1 MPGPSFRDR
10 FFTPKVWRA
19 LSSPWSLLLL
29 VVVAA
34 VAAVA
39 GLPIV
44 AAVLAGLAAYAVR
57 VLAAVPGGAGPRPER
72 IDPFTVQEPWRRF
85 VQQALQTRNRF
96 DELVHGM
103 PDGPLR
109 DNLSDVA
116 RRVHEAVAE
125 NYRIAQRGQALA
137 RARRTIDVGRVE
149 RHQAELTTGDPA
161 DASLEQVTAA
171 LEAQRSAAA
180 RLDQVQAEAQER
192 LRVLDARMSETL
204 ARAVELSAQP
214 GAGLGAGTGT
224 GVDALG
230 TDVDSLVTDMEAL
243 RQALEEVHG
252 MGGGLSSPG
261 GAT

>member
-29 VVVAA
+29 VVVAV

-39 GLPIV
+39 GLPVV

-96 DELVHGM
+96 DELVHGLD
-103 PDGPLR
+103 DGPLR

-137 RARRTIDVGRVE
+137 KARRTIDLGRIE
-149 RHQAELTTGDPA
+149 RQQAELTTGDPA
-161 DASLEQVTAA
+161 DASLEQVTAS

-180 RLDQVQAEAQER
+180 RLDQVQADAQAR
-192 LRVLDARMSETL
+192 LRILDARMSETL

-214 GAGLGAGTGT
+214 SAGLSAGT

-252 MGGGLSSPG
+252 VGGGLSSPG
-261 GAT
+261 GAP

>member
-29 VVVAA
+29 VVVAV

-39 GLPIV
+39 GLPLV
-44 AAVLAGLAAYAVR
+44 AAGLVGLAAYAVR

-96 DELVHGM
+96 DELVHGLA
-103 PDGPLR
+103 DGPLR
-109 DNLSDVA
+109 DNLSEVA
-116 RRVHEAVAE
+116 RRVDDAVAE

-137 RARRTIDVGRVE
+137 KARRTIDVGRIE
-149 RHQAELTTGDPA
+149 RQQAELTTGDPT

-180 RLDQVQAEAQER
+180 RLDQVQAEAQAR
-192 LRVLDARMSETL
+192 LRLLDARMSETL

-214 GAGLGAGTGT
+214 GAGLGAGTGIGT
-224 GVDALG
+224 LG

-252 MGGGLSSPG
+252 VGGGLSSPG
-261 GAT
+261 GNP